1 MVGELLCPDCGGV
14 VGATE
19 TTEAGPP
26 CRCFAGEP
34 ESSAL
39 SSRMDETAMG
49 ETAVAEPPKPKI
61 CRICGKD
68 VAGHRR
74 VKDSAGYMCYD
85 CAKAEEKRELG
96 DRVKCNVCGHLAKET
111 SIQTYE
117 GTRMC
122 SKCYDDRMDLQ
133 KKHIRDIG
141 VHDARTRADLS
152 QLNKFL
158 IVAGVLLVIILLSVW
173 RINSGHHH

>member
-26 CRCFAGEP
+26 CKCFADQPATSTDGDDSNRAESEP
-34 ESSAL
+34 IV
-39 SSRMDETAMG
+39 DI
-49 ETAVAEPPKPKI
+49 PKPKI
-61 CRICGKD
+61 CRMCGKD

-74 VKDSAGYMCYD
+74 VKDSAGYMCID

-96 DRVKCNVCGHLAKET
+96 DRVKCGVCGHLVKDSTIKE
-111 SIQTYE
+111 YE

-122 SKCYDDRMDLQ
+122 SKCYQERMDL
-133 KKHIRDIG
+133 KKQQIKRIG
-141 VHDARTRADLS
+141 VHNARVRTELS
-152 QLNKFL
+152 QVGKLM
-158 IVAGVLLVIILLSVW
+158 VAGGVLLVIILLSSW
-173 RINSGHHH
+173 HLFGHHH